1 MRICTQK
8 LSTLT
13 ICVLISFA
21 VSVGLLY
28 LGRNRKRWVKSVCF
42 PLFLVSLYGVLK
54 CSVLGRTPTDK
65 HVLTF
70 WASYSNEF
78 GRELFMNALL
88 YYPFG
93 LTLTGLIGPWS
104 ILVAFLLS
112 VVIEVWQFS
121 AGTGLAQ
128 GTDVIM
134 NTVGCAVGALPW
146 LAFHLNRSSASGS
159 DL

>member
-1 MRICTQK
+1 MK
-8 LSTLT
+8 
-13 ICVLISFA
+13 
-21 VSVGLLY
+21 G
-28 LGRNRKRWVKSVCF
+28 VCL
-42 PLFLVSLYGVLK
+42 PLFFASLYGIFK
-54 CSVLGRTPTDK
+54 YSALGRAITNN
-65 HVLTF
+65 HEFTF
-70 WASYSNEF
+70 LAPYSNEF

-93 LTLTGLIGPWS
+93 LTLTGLIGPRS

-112 VVIEVWQFS
+112 AGIEIWQFS

-146 LAFHLNRSSASGS
+146 LVFSGFIFHKS
-159 DL
+159 